1 MKKIVL
7 PLCLTVL
14 VLVGCGTKS
23 AVNIKNYNKLQYGMD
38 YNAVKK
44 ILGEGK
50 EKGEKSHKNFKHSIN
65 TYEWSNEE
73 GNMIKIVL
81 EDNKVAS
88 IAQMGLK

>member
-1 MKKIVL
+1 M
-7 PLCLTVL
+7 
-14 VLVGCGTKS
+14 VGCGTKS

-50 EKGEKSHKNFKHSIN
+50 EKGEKNHKSFKHSIN

-73 GNMIKIVL
+73 GNMIKMVL

-88 IAQMGLK
+88 IAQRGLE

>member
-23 AVNIKNYNKLQYGMD
+23 AVNIKNYNKLQYGMN
-38 YNAVKK
+38 YNEVKK

-50 EKGEKSHKNFKHSIN
+50 EKDGKIIRTLSIPLILMN
-65 TYEWSNEE
+65 
-73 GNMIKIVL
+73 
-81 EDNKVAS
+81 
-88 IAQMGLK
+88 GLMKKAI

>member
-23 AVNIKNYNKLQYGMD
+23 AVNIKNYNKLQYGMN
-38 YNAVKK
+38 YNEVKK

-50 EKGEKSHKNFKHSIN
+50 EKDGKNHKNLSIPLILMN
-65 TYEWSNEE
+65 
-73 GNMIKIVL
+73 
-81 EDNKVAS
+81 
-88 IAQMGLK
+88 GLMKKAI

>member
-50 EKGEKSHKNFKHSIN
+50 EKGEKNHKNFKHSIN
-65 TYEWSNEE
+65 TYEWGNEE

-88 IAQMGLK
+88 IAQRGLE

>member
-1 MKKIVL
+1 MVL

-50 EKGEKSHKNFKHSIN
+50 EKGGKNHKNFKHSIN

-81 EDNKVAS
+81 DDNKVES
-88 IAQMGLK
+88 IAQRGLE

>member
-1 MKKIVL
+1 MQL
-7 PLCLTVL
+7 
-14 VLVGCGTKS
+14 
-23 AVNIKNYNKLQYGMD
+23 
-38 YNAVKK
+38 KK

-50 EKGEKSHKNFKHSIN
+50 EKGGKNHKNFKHSIN

-88 IAQMGLK
+88 IAQRGLE

>member
-1 MKKIVL
+1 MQL
-7 PLCLTVL
+7 
-14 VLVGCGTKS
+14 
-23 AVNIKNYNKLQYGMD
+23 
-38 YNAVKK
+38 K

-50 EKGEKSHKNFKHSIN
+50 EKGGKNHKNFKHSIN

-88 IAQMGLK
+88 IAQRGLE

>member
-1 MKKIVL
+1 M
-7 PLCLTVL
+7 
-14 VLVGCGTKS
+14 LVGCGTKS

-50 EKGEKSHKNFKHSIN
+50 EKGGKNHKNFKHSIN

-73 GNMIKIVL
+73 CNMIKIVL

-88 IAQMGLK
+88 IAQRGLE